1 MSLKNRRG
9 TRSFCPFI
17 GIAGLRLN
25 RASNHVWPFHPP
37 RSEAV
42 LGKERDIR
50 YRSLASG
57 QVRSGATR
65 VRGRNGVGFF
75 TDLVSGTAGARPGT
89 PPPGAV
95 RSVMAWAQPQ
105 VDHGQARPGSPSNA
119 RTSQPHTGDSPT
131 AHWAP
136 VIHRQALMHNATRPL
151 HV

>member
-9 TRSFCPFI
+9 TRRFCPLI

-42 LGKERDIR
+42 LGKERDIK

-75 TDLVSGTAGARPGT
+75 TDLVSGTAGTGPGT
-89 PPPGAV
+89 PTRRVSEFGDGLGPTPG
-95 RSVMAWAQPQ
+95 RS
-105 VDHGQARPGSPSNA
+105 RPGPA
-119 RTSQPHTGDSPT
+119 GFTVKRADKPA
-131 AHWAP
+131 AH
-136 VIHRQALMHNATRPL
+136 R
-151 HV
+151 